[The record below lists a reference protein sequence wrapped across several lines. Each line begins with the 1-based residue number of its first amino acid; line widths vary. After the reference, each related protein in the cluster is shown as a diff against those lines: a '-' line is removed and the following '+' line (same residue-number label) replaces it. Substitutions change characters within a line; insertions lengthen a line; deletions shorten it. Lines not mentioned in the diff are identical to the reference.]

1 MLSLI
6 VPSHRDESLERKLES
21 LTQQT
26 LPLSEFEVILVMLEK
41 ERSQLR
47 SLTRSWPLTLRT
59 VVIPDEVANGKHMV
73 ALKRNWG
80 AKVATSD
87 LYMLTD
93 DDVFHTPDSLKTFVD
108 FFADGF
114 RGIATCDLRFES
126 EVVFRLG
133 AKNTPLSNL
142 KWVQFSTSFIVID
155 KATYA
160 QVGTFKDDFKGRG
173 ADIDYG
179 YRAHKLGIPMKR
191 LAGDYA
197 VHEGSPRNDFAVG
210 KTSGY
215 GAYLASREH
224 GSDYALALGVHP
236 VSLTLKSLAFKLG
249 LSRLFTTNYYKDYER
264 GYLQGALEA
273 RNESSKR

>member
-1 MLSLI
+1 VLSLI
-6 VPSHRDESLERKLES
+6 VPSHRDESLRRKLES
-21 LTQQT
+21 LTTQS
-26 LPLSEFEVILVMLEK
+26 LPASSFEVILVMLEREQK
-41 ERSQLR
+41 QLVSLEQDWPFQIRS
-47 SLTRSWPLTLRT
+47 
-59 VVIPDEVANGKHMV
+59 VVIPDDVARGKHMV

-80 AKVATSD
+80 ARAATSD

-93 DDVFHTPDSLKTFVD
+93 DDVFHPLESLKTFTD
-108 FFADGF
+108 FFAGGF
-114 RGIATCDLRFES
+114 RGIASCDLRFES

-155 KATYA
+155 RATYEK
-160 QVGTFKDDFKGRG
+160 VGSFKDDFKGRG

-224 GSDYALALGVHP
+224 GPDYALALGVHP
-236 VSLTLKSLAFKLG
+236 VSLGLKSLAFKLG
-249 LSRLFTTNYYKDYER
+249 LSRLFTTTYYKEYER

-273 RNESSKR
+273 REEQGNS